1 MCPFDGD
8 MAGPPIHELHYA
20 QEPSVDEVPGPNSQR
35 LLEKQSNV
43 DSSAVAYPNNIPL
56 AFEEGKGATLKDADG
71 NVFLDFFAG
80 IGVYNV
86 GHANPYVNE
95 GVHEQ
100 IDKLTHTVDFP
111 TEPRLDLIEKLD
123 DIAPG
128 SLSGN
133 SRVVFGGPTGS
144 DAVEASIKLAKYNTG
159 GNGLLAFRNSYHGAT
174 SGAMSITSNKK
185 FKKPYAPLLADVVH
199 APFPYPFQEGRDPE
213 ASVEHA
219 LDEVQAIIEQPYGGL
234 ADPAGIFVE
243 PIQGEGGVVTPP
255 EGFLQGLRDI
265 ADDNDLPLVF
275 DEIQVGM
282 GRTGEWWGS
291 QHYDVT
297 PDVMTMAKALGGNG
311 QPLSGTLYKEELDSW
326 GPGDHAGTY
335 RGHVPA
341 MVGGLRAIEYIESH
355 DLLDHATAVGEQI
368 RSRLRDAAEDDP
380 GLGEIRGKGLFVG
393 AEFVDEAGDPDKDRV
408 EAIQQYCYEHGVLVW
423 TAGQYSNVVR
433 LLPPLVLTERQAEV
447 GTEVIADAIAATA
460 DDAHA

>member
-1 MCPFDGD
+1 
-8 MAGPPIHELHYA
+8 MAGPPIQELHYA
-20 QEPSVDEVPGPNSQR
+20 QEPSVDEVPGPNSKR
-35 LLEKQSNV
+35 LLDRQENV

-111 TEPRLDLIEKLD
+111 TEPRLELIEKLTE
-123 DIAPG
+123 IAPG
-128 SLSGN
+128 SLAGD

-185 FKKPYAPLLADVVH
+185 FKKPYAPLLPDVVH
-199 APFPYPFQEGRDPE
+199 APFPNPFAEGRDPQE
-213 ASVEHA
+213 SVDHA
-219 LDEVQAIIEQPYGGL
+219 LEEVQAIVEQPYGGL
-234 ADPAGIFVE
+234 TDPAGIFVE
-243 PIQGEGGVVTPP
+243 PIQGEGGVIVPP

-265 ADDNDLPLVF
+265 ADENDLPLMF

-282 GRTGEWWGS
+282 GRTGEWWGCE
-291 QHYDVT
+291 HFDVA

-311 QPLSGTLYKEELDSW
+311 QPLSGTLYREELDTWSS
-326 GPGDHAGTY
+326 GDHAGTY

-355 DLLDHATAVGEQI
+355 DLLDHATEVGEQI
-368 RSRLRDAAEDDP
+368 RSRLHDAAEDAP
-380 GLGEIRGKGLFVG
+380 GLGDVRGKGLFVG
-393 AEFVDEAGDPDKDRV
+393 AEFLDSDGDPDKARV
-408 EAIQQYCYEHGVLVW
+408 DAIQKYCYEHGVLVW
-423 TAGQYSNVVR
+423 TAGQYSNVLR

-447 GTEVIADAIAATA
+447 GTEIIADAIAATA
-460 DDAHA
+460 DHAHADH

>member
-1 MCPFDGD
+1 
-8 MAGPPIHELHYA
+8 MAGPPIHDLHFA
-20 QEPSVDEVPGPNSQR
+20 EEPTVDDVPGPESRR
-35 LLEKQSNV
+35 LLDRQDDI

-56 AFEEGKGATLKDADG
+56 AFEEGRGATLKDADG

-100 IDKLTHTVDFP
+100 IDKLTHAVDFP
-111 TEPRLDLIEKLD
+111 TQPRIDLIDKLEE
-123 DIAPG
+123 IAPG
-128 SLSGN
+128 SLAGN

-174 SGAMSITSNKK
+174 AGAMSITSNKK
-185 FKKPYAPLLADVVH
+185 FKKPYAPLLPDVVH
-199 APFPYPFQEGRDPE
+199 APFPYPFREGRDPE
-213 ASVEHA
+213 ASVNRA
-219 LDEVQAIIEQPYGGL
+219 LEEVRAIVEEPYGGL
-234 ADPAGIFVE
+234 TDPAGIFVE
-243 PIQGEGGVVTPP
+243 PIQGEGGVVVPP
-255 EGFLQGLRDI
+255 EGFLSGLREI
-265 ADDNDLPLVF
+265 ADENDLPLVF
-275 DEIQVGM
+275 DEIQVGL
-282 GRTGEWWGS
+282 GRTGEWWAAE
-291 QHYDVT
+291 HYDVT
-297 PDVMTMAKALGGNG
+297 PDAMTTAKALGGNG
-311 QPLSGTLYKEELDSW
+311 QPLSGTIYHEDLDTW

-355 DLLDHATAVGEQI
+355 DLLDHATEVGAWI
-368 RSRLRDAAEDDP
+368 RDRLRDAGAGDP
-380 GLGEIRGKGLFVG
+380 GLGEVRGKGLFVG
-393 AEFVDEAGDPDKDRV
+393 AEFVDADGDPDADRV

-423 TAGQYSNVVR
+423 TAGQYDNVVR
-433 LLPPLVLTERQAEV
+433 LLPPLVLTQRQAEV

-460 DDAHA
+460 E

>member
-1 MCPFDGD
+1 
-8 MAGPPIHELHYA
+8 MAGPPIHDLHFA
-20 QEPSVDEVPGPNSQR
+20 EEPSVDEVPGPESRR
-35 LLEKQSNV
+35 LLDRQGDI

-56 AFEEGKGATLKDADG
+56 AFEEGRGATLKDADG

-100 IDKLTHTVDFP
+100 IDKLTHAVDFP
-111 TEPRLDLIEKLD
+111 TQPRIDLIDKLEE
-123 DIAPG
+123 IAPG
-128 SLSGN
+128 SLAGN

-174 SGAMSITSNKK
+174 TGAMSITSNKK
-185 FKKPYAPLLADVVH
+185 FKKPYAPLLPDVVH
-199 APFPYPFQEGRDPE
+199 APFPYPFREGRDPE
-213 ASVEHA
+213 ASVNRA
-219 LDEVQAIIEQPYGGL
+219 LEEVRAIVEEPYGGL

-243 PIQGEGGVVTPP
+243 PIQGEGGVVVPP
-255 EGFLQGLRDI
+255 EGFLSGLREI
-265 ADDNDLPLVF
+265 ADENDLPLVF
-275 DEIQVGM
+275 DEIQVGL
-282 GRTGEWWGS
+282 GRTGEWWAAE
-291 QHYDVT
+291 HYDVT
-297 PDVMTMAKALGGNG
+297 PDAMTTAKALGGNG
-311 QPLSGTLYKEELDSW
+311 QPLSGTIYHEDLDTW

-355 DLLDHATAVGEQI
+355 DLLDHATAVGAWI
-368 RSRLRDAAEDDP
+368 RDRLRDAGDGDP
-380 GLGEIRGKGLFVG
+380 GLGEVRGKGLFVG
-393 AEFVDEAGDPDKDRV
+393 AEFVDADGAPDADRV

-423 TAGQYSNVVR
+423 TAGQYDNVVR
-433 LLPPLVLTERQAEV
+433 LLPPLVLTQRQAEV

-460 DDAHA
+460 E

>member
-1 MCPFDGD
+1 MT
-8 MAGPPIHELHYA
+8 GPPIHELHFDDA
-20 QEPSVDEVPGPNSQR
+20 PSVDTVPGPQSRR
-35 LLEKQSNV
+35 LLQRQRDI
-43 DSSAVAYPNNIPL
+43 DSSAVAYPENIPIAL
-56 AFEEGKGATLKDADG
+56 DEARGATVRDVDG
-71 NVFLDFFAG
+71 NTFLDFFAG
-80 IGVYNV
+80 IGVLNV
-86 GHANPYVNE
+86 GHTNPYVME
-95 GVHEQ
+95 GMYEQ
-100 IDKLTHTVDFP
+100 AEKFVHTVDFP
-111 TEPRLDLIEKLD
+111 TEARLDLIEALEER
-123 DIAPG
+123 APG
-128 SLSGN
+128 DLAGN

-199 APFPYPFQEGRDPE
+199 APFPYPFQEGRDPA

-219 LDEVQAIIEQPYGGL
+219 LDEVQAIIEEPYGGL

-243 PIQGEGGVVTPP
+243 PIQGEGGVITPP

-291 QHYDVT
+291 QHFDVT

-311 QPLSGTLYKEELDSW
+311 QPLSATLYKEELDSW

-380 GLGEIRGKGLFVG
+380 GLGEVRGKGLFVG
-393 AEFVDEAGDPDKDRV
+393 AEFVDADGDPDKDRV

-423 TAGQYSNVVR
+423 TAGQYSNVLR

-460 DDAHA
+460 DEAHA